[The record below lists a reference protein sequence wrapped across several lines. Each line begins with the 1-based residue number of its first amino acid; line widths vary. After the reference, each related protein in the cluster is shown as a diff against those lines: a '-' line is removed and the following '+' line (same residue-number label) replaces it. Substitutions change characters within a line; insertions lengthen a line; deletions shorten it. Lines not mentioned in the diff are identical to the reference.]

1 MSSAAPQL
9 VDRAEQ
15 VRRFNR
21 FYTRRIG
28 VLQDRMLGSE
38 FSLTELRVL
47 YELSSRG
54 AARASDLRN
63 DLGLNAGY
71 LSRVI
76 ASLEGRGLL
85 QKTPNPDDARSQLL
99 GLTRSGQATFQ
110 PYDEAS
116 RQEAMALLEPLSE
129 AQRQGVVDAMTRIS
143 TLLGE
148 RSRDYLLRDP
158 RPGDMG
164 WVVHKQAQLYATEY
178 GWNSEFEALLA
189 EIVST
194 YLRDYDPASDRC
206 WIAEQHGDIIG
217 SVFVVRHDARTA
229 KLRMLYVDASAR
241 GLGIGRRLVEE
252 AIAFARSA
260 GYSRMVLWTNKVLHD
275 AVRLYEKAGFTLVEE
290 EQHHS
295 YGKDQVSQVWAR
307 DLD

>member
-1 MSSAAPQL
+1 MAAAALPL
-9 VDRAEQ
+9 TDRAEQ
-15 VRRFNR
+15 VRSFNR

-54 AARASDLRN
+54 AARASDLRS

-76 ASLEGRGLL
+76 ASLEARGLL
-85 QKTPNPDDARSQLL
+85 QKSPNPEDARSQLL
-99 GLTRSGQATFQ
+99 SLTAHGQETFQ
-110 PYDEAS
+110 PYDAAS
-116 RQEAMALLEPLSE
+116 RQEAMALLEPLTE
-129 AQRQGVVDAMTRIS
+129 AQRQGVVEAMARIS
-143 TLLGE
+143 ALLGE
-148 RSRDYLLRDP
+148 RNREYLLRDP
-158 RPGDMG
+158 QPGDMG

-189 EIVST
+189 EIVAT
-194 YLRDYDPASDRC
+194 YLREYDPASDRC

-217 SVFVVRHDARTA
+217 SVFVVRHDANTA
-229 KLRMLYVDASAR
+229 KLRMLYVDAGAR
-241 GLGIGRRLVEE
+241 GLGIGRTLVEE
-252 AIAFARSA
+252 AIAFARLA
-260 GYSRMVLWTNKVLHD
+260 GYSRMVLWTNAVLHD
-275 AVRLYEKAGFTLVEE
+275 AVRLYEKAGFALVEE

-295 YGKDQVSQVWAR
+295 FGKDQVSQVWAR
-307 DLD
+307 DL

>member
-1 MSSAAPQL
+1 MAAAALPL
-9 VDRAEQ
+9 TDRAEQ
-15 VRRFNR
+15 VRSFNR

-54 AARASDLRN
+54 AARASDLRS

-76 ASLEGRGLL
+76 ASLEARGLL
-85 QKTPNPDDARSQLL
+85 QKSPNPEDARSHLL
-99 GLTRSGQATFQ
+99 SLTAHGQETFQ

-116 RQEAMALLEPLSE
+116 RQEAMALLEPLTE
-129 AQRQGVVDAMTRIS
+129 AQRQGVVEAMARIS
-143 TLLGE
+143 ALLGE
-148 RSRDYLLRDP
+148 RNREYLLRDP
-158 RPGDMG
+158 QPGDMG

-189 EIVST
+189 EIVAT
-194 YLRDYDPASDRC
+194 YLREHDPASDRC

-217 SVFVVRHDARTA
+217 SVSVVRHDANTA

-241 GLGIGRRLVEE
+241 GLGIGRTLVEE

-260 GYSRMVLWTNKVLHD
+260 GYSRMVLWTNAVLHD
-275 AVRLYEKAGFTLVEE
+275 AVRLYEKAGFALVEE

-295 YGKDQVSQVWAR
+295 FGKDQVSQVWAR
-307 DLD
+307 DL

>member
-1 MSSAAPQL
+1 MAAAALPL
-9 VDRAEQ
+9 TDRAEQ
-15 VRRFNR
+15 VRSFNR

-54 AARASDLRN
+54 AARASDLRS

-76 ASLEGRGLL
+76 ASLEARGLL
-85 QKTPNPDDARSQLL
+85 QKSPNPDDARSHLL
-99 GLTRSGQATFQ
+99 SLTAHGQETFQ
-110 PYDEAS
+110 PYDAAS
-116 RQEAMALLEPLSE
+116 RQEAMALLEPLTE
-129 AQRQGVVDAMTRIS
+129 AQRQGVVEAMARIS
-143 TLLGE
+143 ALLGE
-148 RSRDYLLRDP
+148 RNREYLLRDP
-158 RPGDMG
+158 QPGDMG

-189 EIVST
+189 EIVAT
-194 YLRDYDPASDRC
+194 YLREHDPASDRC

-217 SVFVVRHDARTA
+217 SVFVVRHDANTA

-241 GLGIGRRLVEE
+241 GLGIGRTLVEE

-260 GYSRMVLWTNKVLHD
+260 GYSRMVLWTNAVLHD
-275 AVRLYEKAGFTLVEE
+275 AVRLYEKAGFALVEE

-295 YGKDQVSQVWAR
+295 FGKDQVSQVWAR
-307 DLD
+307 DL

>member
-1 MSSAAPQL
+1 MAAAALPL
-9 VDRAEQ
+9 TDRAEQ
-15 VRRFNR
+15 VRSFNR

-54 AARASDLRN
+54 AARASDLRS

-76 ASLEGRGLL
+76 ASLEARGLL
-85 QKTPNPDDARSQLL
+85 QKSPNPEDARSHLL
-99 GLTRSGQATFQ
+99 SLTAHGQETFQ
-110 PYDEAS
+110 PYDAAS
-116 RQEAMALLEPLSE
+116 RQEAMALLEPLTE
-129 AQRQGVVDAMTRIS
+129 AQRQGVAEAMARIS
-143 TLLGE
+143 ALLGQRNRE
-148 RSRDYLLRDP
+148 YLLRDP
-158 RPGDMG
+158 QPGDMG

-189 EIVST
+189 EIVAT
-194 YLRDYDPASDRC
+194 YLREYDPASDRC

-217 SVFVVRHDARTA
+217 SVFVVRHDANTA

-241 GLGIGRRLVEE
+241 GLGIGRTLVEE
-252 AIAFARSA
+252 AIAFARLG
-260 GYSRMVLWTNKVLHD
+260 GYSRMVLWTNAVLHD
-275 AVRLYEKAGFTLVEE
+275 AVRLYEKAGFALVEE

-295 YGKDQVSQVWAR
+295 FGKDQVSQVWAR
-307 DLD
+307 DL